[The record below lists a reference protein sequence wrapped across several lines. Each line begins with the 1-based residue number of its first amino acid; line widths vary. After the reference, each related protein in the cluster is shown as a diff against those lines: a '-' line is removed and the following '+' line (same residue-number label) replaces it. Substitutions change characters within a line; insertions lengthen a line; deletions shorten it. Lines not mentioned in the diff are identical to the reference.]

1 MKEIAAGLATLGRGP
16 DTMLVHMAPEEV
28 AGLQQL
34 ALAHGGSLT
43 TNPHT
48 GLPEAGFLKN
58 ILPTVLGAGLSMLA
72 PGIGTAIGS
81 TLGLSGAAGTGLLL
95 GGLQALRTGD
105 LGKGL
110 MAGLGGF
117 GGATLGGMMGG
128 LGGAAGS
135 TAAQGATAA
144 GSRAADV
151 ASQFSPVEL
160 ARLQAAGFPTSAE
173 AINAAN
179 LAAGDMTAGGV
190 GALTQPPAP
199 VIEAGRDAGLMDKAR
214 LFARDNKLATAALG
228 LGALGAMGG
237 FDQTQLGVGELEP
250 ASTARLSG
258 RWREEIDPT
267 AMGRT
272 DRLIYTGDRYRG
284 SFAEGGSTH
293 SVPMLEDGGFV
304 LTKKAVDGLGGQQAA
319 KEGLGAIPIKGP
331 GTGTSDSIPTRID
344 GVRPALV
351 SNGEA
356 YIPKREV
363 KRRGGAKKFYAL
375 MRAAERNAAR
385 A

>member
-1 MKEIAAGLATLGRGP
+1 MKEIAAGLASLGRGP

-28 AGLQQL
+28 AGLQKL

-43 TNPHT
+43 TNPQT

-58 ILPTVLGAGLSMLA
+58 ILPTVLGIGASVLSGGAITPMMAGL
-72 PGIGTAIGS
+72 GIGGI
-81 TLGLSGAAGTGLLL
+81 
-95 GGLQALRTGD
+95 QALRTGD
-105 LGKGL
+105 IGQGL
-110 MAGLGGF
+110 LAGLGGF
-117 GGATLGGMMGG
+117 GGATLGGMLGG

-144 GSRAADV
+144 GSRAADIG
-151 ASQFSPVEL
+151 L
-160 ARLQAAGFPTSAE
+160 KMGAGGLGMTPIPGSAE
-173 AINAAN
+173 MLGVAGAGPSTALSGAGMAGTGAGITAPAGASLGSGAAPSFLDKS
-179 LAAGDMTAGGV
+179 LAWAKANPMQAG
-190 GALTQPPAP
+190 
-199 VIEAGRDAGLMDKAR
+199 
-214 LFARDNKLATAALG
+214 ALG
-228 LGALGAMGG
+228 LGAVGAMGG
-237 FDQTQLGVGELEP
+237 FDQPQSGFAAPQEERSNVQ
-250 ASTARLSG
+250 LSG
-258 RWREEIDPT
+258 RWKPDYEETESGMHTP
-267 AMGRT
+267 GH
-272 DRLIYTGDRYRG
+272 IYFPGDRYRG

-319 KEGLGAIPIKGP
+319 KAGLGAIPIKGP
-331 GTGTSDSIPTRID
+331 GTGTSDSIPTSID

-363 KRRGGAKKFYAL
+363 KRQGGAKKFYAL

>member
-28 AGLQQL
+28 AGLQKL

-58 ILPTVLGAGLSMLA
+58 ILPTLVGVGLTMMGVPAVGVGLGSGLTSLATGKSAGESL
-72 PGIGTAIGS
+72 
-81 TLGLSGAAGTGLLL
+81 LSGLLAG
-95 GGLQALRTGD
+95 
-105 LGKGL
+105 
-110 MAGLGGF
+110 
-117 GGATLGGMMGG
+117 
-128 LGGAAGS
+128 GGAAMFGPGS
-135 TAAQGATAA
+135 AAGQNVGSVINAGAATPGSYAASLGLQQGGQQAAQLAAQTGAMGLEGLAHTA
-144 GSRAADV
+144 GSVGAAV
-151 ASQFSPVEL
+151 PSYGSLASEGVRSV
-160 ARLQAAGFPTSAE
+160 
-173 AINAAN
+173 AAN
-179 LAAGDMTAGGV
+179 PMQFLKDNKYGV
-190 GALTQPPAP
+190 GALG
-199 VIEAGRDAGLMDKAR
+199 I
-214 LFARDNKLATAALG
+214 
-228 LGALGAMGG
+228 GALGAMGG
-237 FDQTQLGVGELEP
+237 FDQPQLGVGELEP
-250 ASTARLSG
+250 RSTARLSG

-331 GTGTSDSIPTRID
+331 GTGTSDSIPTSID